1 MQVSA
6 LVKEILALL
15 KYESGM
21 LQMEDV
27 ALYKYLGLLKYK
39 NSFRD
44 QNEIYHTF
52 LDLPKW

>member
-44 QNEIYHTF
+44 QTEIYHAF
-52 LDLPKW
+52 LDLPK